1 MYGNRKLR
9 VFRGDSFFHLHQL
22 SCTMFRTWRKE
33 DKMREMEVVV
43 EEKDA
48 APSRKVDFDR

>member
-1 MYGNRKLR
+1 MGIENC
-9 VFRGDSFFHLHQL
+9 VFLGVIAFSIFISYHV
-22 SCTMFRTWRKE
+22 TMFRTWRKE
-33 DKMREMEVVV
+33 DKMREMEVAV